1 MVASWWEL
9 LLGRYDI
16 DKIPVG
22 SLKKNAK
29 CSCNRQNLKFIFE
42 FALTRSYIQSISRN
56 LWNQLTSRN
65 SSAKNPK
72 IWGRIFGFGN
82 PILECYSHMGSFRKY
97 VCSVMGLLK
106 NKQKWTGGRISAHAN
121 VCSKTWIINEKFYPS
136 LNQKGCVGNF
146 ASACRVK
153 ILDSFEFTAAKL
165 SNYLFIQ
172 CLFTLMFIF

>member
-1 MVASWWEL
+1 MVASWWEV
-9 LLGRYDI
+9 LLGRYNI

-29 CSCNRQNLKFIFE
+29 CSCKRQNLKFIFE

-56 LWNQLTSRN
+56 LWNQLPSRN

-82 PILECYSHMGSFRKY
+82 PILECYSRMGPFRKH

-106 NKQKWTGGRISAHAN
+106 NKQKWTGWRISAHAN
-121 VCSKTWIINEKFYPS
+121 VSSKTWIINERFYPS
-136 LNQKGCVGNF
+136 LNQKGCVGNC

-165 SNYLFIQ
+165 SNYLFI
-172 CLFTLMFIF
+172 